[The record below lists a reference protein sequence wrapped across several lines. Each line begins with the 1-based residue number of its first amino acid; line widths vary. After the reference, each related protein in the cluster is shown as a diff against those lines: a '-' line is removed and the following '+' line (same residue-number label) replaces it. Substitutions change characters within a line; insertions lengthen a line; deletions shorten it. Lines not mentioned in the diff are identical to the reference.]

1 MRAPGVDDV
10 GRRREGGPRGPGP
23 FQGAI
28 FDMDGLLVDSEP
40 LWHQAEVEIL
50 GGLGV
55 PIAAADVR
63 HTKGMFVREVAGFWY
78 GRHPWPGPSPDDVAH
93 RVVDRVMALVV
104 ERGRLQPGVDR
115 AIGLCRGHGLPLA
128 VASSSE
134 HRLID
139 VVLERFG
146 LGGDFPVRCSA
157 EDEHYGKP
165 HPAVFLSTA
174 AALGAAPERCLVWE
188 DAPAGVLAAKAARMT
203 CVAVPAA
210 EDAAHPWFL
219 VADAVLGSLEEAG
232 EELWSQLVATREAAS
247 GLGGR
252 EVPGPD

>member
-1 MRAPGVDDV
+1 MRSPGVDDA
-10 GRRREGGPRGPGP
+10 GRLEEGGAAGPGP

-55 PIAAADVR
+55 PIASADVR

-78 GRHPWPGPSPDDVAH
+78 ERYPWTGPSPGDVAH
-93 RVVDRVMALVV
+93 RVVDRVTELVG
-104 ERGRLQPGVDR
+104 ERGQLQPGVDR
-115 AIGLCRGHGLPLA
+115 AIGLCRGHRLPLA

-134 HRLID
+134 HRLIE

-146 LGGDFPVRCSA
+146 LGAAFPVRRSA
-157 EDEHYGKP
+157 EDEPYGKP

-174 AALGAAPERCLVWE
+174 AALGVAPERCLVWE

-210 EDAAHPWFL
+210 EDAAHPW
-219 VADAVLGSLEEAG
+219 
-232 EELWSQLVATREAAS
+232 
-247 GLGGR
+247 
-252 EVPGPD
+252 